1 MTNPHADRLTPEQ
14 IDAEVAR
21 SHLDAAGWSLDAGVS
36 GNVVRHHFVYL
47 TDFRHQT
54 TVLASLDMDS
64 FAALP
69 RDVDA
74 DELASAVASLSADRA
89 RGALTEAQ
97 WAEGRLL
104 LFAYIRATGT
114 YEQWIRVVDAGERM
128 HALIN
133 AYEPGWVRPAMAR
146 TDGVVM
152 STHRLADMVREITRL
167 DMQSHPEW
175 FPTRP
180 FVLGSG
186 KA

>member
-1 MTNPHADRLTPEQ
+1 MTNPNADRLTPEQ

-21 SHLDAAGWSLDAGVS
+21 SHLGAAGWSLDAGVS

-69 RDVDA
+69 RDVDV

-89 RGALTEAQ
+89 QGVLTDVQ
-97 WAEGRLL
+97 WAEGAVL
-104 LFAYIRATGT
+104 LFSYIRATRT
-114 YEQWIRVVDAGERM
+114 YEQWIRVAAAGERM

-133 AYEPGWVRPAMAR
+133 VYEPGWVRPAMAK

-152 STHRLADMVREITRL
+152 STDRLADMVREITRL

-175 FPTRP
+175 FLTRP
-180 FVLGSG
+180 FVLG
-186 KA
+186 ARRA